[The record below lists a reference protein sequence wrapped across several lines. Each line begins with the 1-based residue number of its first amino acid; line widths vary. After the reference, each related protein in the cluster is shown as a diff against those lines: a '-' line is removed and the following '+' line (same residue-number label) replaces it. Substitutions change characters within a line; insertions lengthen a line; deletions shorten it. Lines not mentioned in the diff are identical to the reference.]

1 MPKRDPNL
9 AERTPV
15 TADEV
20 KRWLSACSP
29 DQPIESK
36 DPRYVPLHAFKTEG
50 GVVSLRGEDPILPVF
65 DTITLSGT
73 KSCQLFSGYIGTGK
87 STELK
92 RLSQLLREKGYIV
105 LYSDAQ
111 RYHDLAHPI
120 AIEELLVI
128 LAGAFGEAAG
138 EHLKKEDLIAKSY
151 WPRFLEF
158 LKKTEINLES
168 VTVKLG
174 VADLKLNLMHGRPF
188 WLKVRD
194 ALGSK
199 IDSLRH
205 DAHEFV
211 GEVVATL
218 KRRFP
223 KAPGVVFLFDSL
235 ERLRG
240 PENEFKITMDS
251 VVRILIQYADFL
263 QLPDCHVVLTVP
275 PYAALIRPD
284 LSDKYD
290 NLFRVLPAIKVLERG
305 PDETPFPDG
314 ILAMATIV
322 EKRIPAD
329 QVFGAARREVLQK
342 LIISSGGHVR
352 TLLLF
357 LRELLLGTLRGGLPV
372 TERQVDRVIELY
384 AERARNSIRPE
395 GVHLLDSVRRRTTLD
410 EIQNTEL
417 GLLARYIDSH
427 LVLCYQNGEGW
438 FEVHPLVRDHVRR
451 RAAEMAEARPS
462 P

>member
-1 MPKRDPNL
+1 MPTRDPNR

-15 TADEV
+15 TAAEV
-20 KRWLSACSP
+20 KKWLSACSP

-50 GVVSLRGEDPILPVF
+50 RIVSLRGEDPILPVF

-92 RLSQLLREKGYIV
+92 RLAQLLRDKDYIV

-138 EHLKKEDLIAKSY
+138 EHLRKKDLDAKSY
-151 WPRFLEF
+151 WQRFLDF
-158 LKKTEINLES
+158 LQTEINPES

-174 VADLKLNLMHGRPF
+174 VADLKLNVMHGRPF

-194 ALGSK
+194 ALGTI
-199 IDSLRH
+199 IDRLRQ
-205 DAHEFV
+205 DAHAFV
-211 GEVVATL
+211 GEVVAAL
-218 KRRFP
+218 KRRSP
-223 KAPGVVFLFDSL
+223 EALGVVFLFDSL

-240 PENEFKITMDS
+240 PENEFKSTMDS
-251 VVRILIQYADFL
+251 VVRVLIQYADFL
-263 QLPDCHVVLTVP
+263 KLPNCHVVLTVP
-275 PYAALIRPD
+275 PYAELIRPD
-284 LSDKYD
+284 LSYKYD

-305 PDETPFPDG
+305 PAVTPFPDG

-329 QVFGAARREVLQK
+329 RIFGPGRRELLEK

-357 LRELLLGTLRGGLPV
+357 LRELLMGTLRGGLPV
-372 TERQVDRVIELY
+372 TESEVERVIELY

-410 EIQNTEL
+410 EIQDTEL

-438 FEVHPLVRDHVRR
+438 FEVHPLVREHVRR
-451 RAAEMAEARPS
+451 RAAEMAEGPPS

>member
-1 MPKRDPNL
+1 MPRRDPSG
-9 AERTPV
+9 AGRTPV
-15 TADEV
+15 TAIEV
-20 KRWLSACSP
+20 KNWLSACSP

-36 DPRYVPLHAFKTEG
+36 DPRYVPLHAFKTGG

-65 DTITLSGT
+65 DTITLSSA

-92 RLSQLLREKGYIV
+92 RLAQLLKDKGYIV

-111 RYHDLAHPI
+111 HYHDLAHPL

-128 LAGAFGEAAG
+128 LAGAFGEAAA
-138 EHLKKEDLIAKSY
+138 EHLKKKDLIAKSY
-151 WPRFLEF
+151 WQRFLEF
-158 LKKTEINLES
+158 LQTEINPES
-168 VTVKLG
+168 VTVNVG

-194 ALGSK
+194 ALGTI
-199 IDSLRH
+199 IDRLRH

-240 PENEFKITMDS
+240 PENEFKATMDS
-251 VVRILIQYADFL
+251 IVRVLIQYADFL
-263 QLPDCHVVLTVP
+263 QLPGCHVVLTVP

-305 PDETPFPDG
+305 PDEAPFPDG

-322 EKRIPAD
+322 EQRIPAD
-329 QVFGAARREVLQK
+329 RVFGAARRELLQK

-357 LRELLLGTLRGGLPV
+357 LRELLMGTLRGGLPV
-372 TERQVDRVIELY
+372 TETQVDRVIELY

-410 EIQNTEL
+410 EIQDTEL

-451 RAAEMAEARPS
+451 RAAEMAEAQPS

>member
-1 MPKRDPNL
+1 PRRDPSG
-9 AERTPV
+9 AGRTAV
-15 TADEV
+15 TANEV
-20 KRWLSACSP
+20 KNWLSACSP

-50 GVVSLRGEDPILPVF
+50 RVVSLRGEDPILPVF
-65 DTITLSGT
+65 DTITLSSSR
-73 KSCQLFSGYIGTGK
+73 SCQLFSGYIGTGK

-92 RLSQLLREKGYIV
+92 RLAQLLREKDYIV

-138 EHLKKEDLIAKSY
+138 EHLRKKDLIAKSY
-151 WPRFLEF
+151 WQRFLEF
-158 LKKTEINLES
+158 LQTEINPES
-168 VTVKLG
+168 MTVNVG

-218 KRRFP
+218 KRHFS

-240 PENEFKITMDS
+240 PENEFKSTMDS
-251 VVRILIQYADFL
+251 VIRVLIQYADLL

-329 QVFGAARREVLQK
+329 RVFGAARRELLQK

-357 LRELLLGTLRGGLPV
+357 LRELLMGTLRGGLPV
-372 TERQVDRVIELY
+372 TEKQVDRVIELY

-395 GVHLLDSVRRRTTLD
+395 GVHLLDSVRRLTTLD
-410 EIQNTEL
+410 EIQDTEL

-427 LVLCYQNGEGW
+427 LVLCYQNDEGW
-438 FEVHPLVRDHVRR
+438 FEVHPLVRDHVCR
-451 RAAEMAEARPS
+451 RAEEMAEAQPS

>member
-1 MPKRDPNL
+1 MPKRDPNW
-9 AERTPV
+9 AERAPV

-20 KRWLSACSP
+20 KKWLSACSP
-29 DQPIESK
+29 DQPIEPDDS
-36 DPRYVPLHAFKTEG
+36 RYVPLNSFVTKG
-50 GVVSLRGEDPILPVF
+50 GVVSLRGEDPVLPVF

-92 RLSQLLREKGYIV
+92 RLASLLRDKGYIV

-111 RYHDLAHPI
+111 RYHDLAHPL

-138 EHLKKEDLIAKSY
+138 EHLKKRDLIATSY
-151 WPRFLEF
+151 WQRFLEF
-158 LKKTEINLES
+158 LQTEINPES

-174 VADLKLNLMHGRPF
+174 VADLKLNVMHGRPF

-194 ALGSK
+194 ALGTI
-199 IDSLRH
+199 IDRLRH
-205 DAHEFV
+205 DTHEFV

-240 PENEFKITMDS
+240 PENEFKTTMDS
-251 VVRILIQYADFL
+251 VVRVLIQYADFL

-275 PYAALIRPD
+275 PYAALMRPD

-290 NLFRVLPAIKVLERG
+290 NLFTVLPAIKVLERG

-322 EKRIPAD
+322 EKRIPVD
-329 QVFGAARREVLQK
+329 RIFGAARRELLQK

-357 LRELLLGTLRGGLPV
+357 LRELLMGTLRGGLPV

-410 EIQNTEL
+410 EIQDTEL

-451 RAAEMAEARPS
+451 RAAEMAEAQPS

>member
-1 MPKRDPNL
+1 MPRRDPSG
-9 AERTPV
+9 AGRTPV
-15 TADEV
+15 TAHEV
-20 KRWLSACSP
+20 KNWLSACSP
-29 DQPIESK
+29 DQPIESE
-36 DPRYVPLHAFKTEG
+36 DPRYVPLHAFETEG
-50 GVVSLRGEDPILPVF
+50 GAVSLRGEDPILPVF
-65 DTITLSGT
+65 DTITLSGA

-92 RLSQLLREKGYIV
+92 RLAQLLREKGYIV
-105 LYSDAQ
+105 LYSDVQ

-138 EHLKKEDLIAKSY
+138 EHLRKKDLIAKSY
-151 WPRFLEF
+151 WQRFLEF
-158 LKKTEINLES
+158 LQTEIIPES
-168 VTVKLG
+168 MTVNVG

-199 IDSLRH
+199 IDSLRR
-205 DAHEFV
+205 DAHAFV
-211 GEVVATL
+211 GEVVAAL
-218 KRRFP
+218 ERRFP
-223 KAPGVVFLFDSL
+223 EAPGVVFLFDSL

-240 PENEFKITMDS
+240 PENEFKTTMDS
-251 VVRILIQYADFL
+251 VVRVLIQYADFL

-305 PDETPFPDG
+305 PDEAPFPDG

-329 QVFGAARREVLQK
+329 RVFGAARRELLQK

-357 LRELLLGTLRGGLPV
+357 LRELLMGTLRGGLPV
-372 TERQVDRVIELY
+372 TEKQVDRVIELY

-395 GVHLLDSVRRRTTLD
+395 GVHLLDSVRRLTTLD
-410 EIQNTEL
+410 EIQDTEL

-427 LVLCYQNGEGW
+427 LVLCYQNDEGW

-451 RAAEMAEARPS
+451 RAAEMAETQPS

>member
-1 MPKRDPNL
+1 M
-9 AERTPV
+9 
-15 TADEV
+15 
-20 KRWLSACSP
+20 
-29 DQPIESK
+29 
-36 DPRYVPLHAFKTEG
+36 PLHAFQAEG
-50 GVVSLRGEDPILPVF
+50 RVVSLRGQDPILPVF
-65 DTITLSGT
+65 DTIALSGT

-92 RLSQLLREKGYIV
+92 RLAQLLRDKGYIV

-111 RYHDLAHPI
+111 RYHDLAHPL

-128 LAGAFGEAAG
+128 LAGAFGEAA
-138 EHLKKEDLIAKSY
+138 EKHLKKKDLIAASY
-151 WPRFLEF
+151 WQRFLEF
-158 LKKTEINLES
+158 LQTEINPES

-194 ALGSK
+194 ALGTI
-199 IDSLRH
+199 IDRLRQDTH
-205 DAHEFV
+205 AFV
-211 GEVVATL
+211 GEVVAAL
-218 KRRFP
+218 KRCFP

-240 PENEFKITMDS
+240 PENEFKTTMDS
-251 VVRILIQYADFL
+251 VVRVLIQYADFL

-305 PDETPFPDG
+305 PDKAPFPDG
-314 ILAMATIV
+314 ILAMTTIV

-329 QVFGAARREVLQK
+329 RVFGAARRELLQK

-357 LRELLLGTLRGGLPV
+357 LRELLMGTLRAGLPV
-372 TERQVDRVIELY
+372 TENQVDRVIELY

-395 GVHLLDSVRRRTTLD
+395 GVHLLDSVRRRMTLD
-410 EIQNTEL
+410 EIQDAEL

-451 RAAEMAEARPS
+451 RAAEMVEAQPN